1 MMPGNASGDGEIN
14 NVAPGMYDHPQQQS
28 LQSDVCEVPGGSP
41 PSGSLRLRKGQAEIG
56 LL

>member
-1 MMPGNASGDGEIN
+1 MPGNESGDGEIN
-14 NVAPGMYDHPQQQS
+14 NVAPGMYHHPQQQS

-41 PSGSLRLRKGQAEIG
+41 PSGSHGLWKGQAEIA